1 MFGRLAMEKINKLLI
16 LLFTF
21 IFTFHFFGFSVEN
34 NKETVGQ
41 ELSKKYKKWLEE
53 EVIYL
58 ISQKEKDVFKSMRT
72 DEERDGF
79 VKTFWK
85 RRDPTPETP
94 FNEYREEHYRR
105 IEYANKNFFEGRI
118 GWRTDRGRVY
128 IMFGPPDFMETNPG
142 GGRGFLFDL
151 SGPTAEFP
159 SEVWV
164 YRHIPGLKTRIGR
177 VELTFV
183 NYYNSGG
190 YRLVSNP
197 ALANALRNISVQAR
211 EVGYEDPTVGIPGG
225 KDKDLPVNPLEQLT
239 LMAELFKP
247 RGEVLEEL
255 ERSARLRK
263 LKGIVDAQESL
274 TELSFASKVSY
285 VMGNNDLTHI
295 PISIEVAAKDLT
307 FEEKEGKYRG
317 RVNFYIELKDK
328 AGTVCKKSDRLEM
341 SLREETYKRRFTDY
355 YQYKHRVQL
364 KPGEYFLHLV
374 VWDEYSGNVGYIDK
388 RIEVPQFSDNVFGLS
403 DIILARSI
411 RVIEIK
417 KEKIVLE
424 LKNSP
429 ALQSLEKT
437 KLKVPKKIKI
447 EPRQV
452 EPFTFGNLE
461 INPNVLAEYTKND
474 ELVFFYQIYNPT
486 FNIAQKMTKL
496 LIVHQIWKNRTLIA
510 TIDKPQEVHIPI
522 EQKTVGLNSGARYD
536 SSNLSP
542 GKYTLLV
549 RVKDIFSDKI
559 IEKKIDFK
567 VK

>member
-1 MFGRLAMEKINKLLI
+1 MEKTNKLLI

-34 NKETVGQ
+34 KKETVKQ

-53 EVIYL
+53 EVIYI
-58 ISQKEKDVFKSMRT
+58 ISQKENDVFKSFRT

-142 GGRGFLFDL
+142 GGRGFLFNL
-151 SGPTAEFP
+151 SDSTAEFP
-159 SEVWV
+159 SEVWA
-164 YRHIPGLKTRIGR
+164 YRHIPGLKARMDR
-177 VELTFV
+177 VELIFV
-183 NYYNSGG
+183 NYYNSGE

-197 ALANALRNISVQAR
+197 ALANALRNTSVSAR
-211 EVGYEDPTVGIPGG
+211 DVGYEDP
-225 KDKDLPVNPLEQLT
+225 KDKDLLVNPLEQLT
-239 LMAELFKP
+239 LMAELFKS

-255 ERSARLRK
+255 ERSTRLRK
-263 LKGIVDAQESL
+263 LKGIVNTQVSL
-274 TELSFASKVSY
+274 TQLSFASKVSY
-285 VMGNNDLTHI
+285 IMGNNDLTRI
-295 PISIEVAAKDLT
+295 PISVEVVAGDLT
-307 FEEKEGKYRG
+307 FVEKEGRYKG
-317 RVNFYIELKDK
+317 MVNFYIEIKDK
-328 AGTVCKKSDRLEM
+328 TGTVCQNSDRLEM
-341 SLREETYKRRFTDY
+341 SLREETYQRRFTDY
-355 YQYKHRVQL
+355 YQYKHCVQL
-364 KPGEYFLHLV
+364 KPSEYFLHLV
-374 VWDEYSGNVGYIDK
+374 VWDEYSGNTGYIDK
-388 RIEVPQFSDNVFGLS
+388 RIKVPQFSNNVFSVS

-417 KEKIVLE
+417 KEEIVLE
-424 LKNSP
+424 SKDSS

-447 EPRQV
+447 ESRQIK
-452 EPFTFGNLE
+452 PFTFGNLE
-461 INPNVLAEYTKND
+461 INPNALAEYTKND

-496 LIVHQIWKNRTLIA
+496 LIVHQIWKDRTLIA
-510 TIDKPQEVHIPI
+510 IIDKPQEVHIPI

-536 SSNLSP
+536 LSNLSS
-542 GKYTLLV
+542 GKYILLV

-559 IEKKIDFK
+559 IEKRIDFK